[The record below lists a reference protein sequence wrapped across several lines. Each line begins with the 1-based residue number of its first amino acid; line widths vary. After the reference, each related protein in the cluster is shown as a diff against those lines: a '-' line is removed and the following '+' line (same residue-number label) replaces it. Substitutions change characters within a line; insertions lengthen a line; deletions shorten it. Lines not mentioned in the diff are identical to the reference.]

1 MKIRWQRRRAVQKG
15 AGVRMDRQKN
25 RSEQNFPFNMCSKNG
40 ELKDLELGVRLSLHS
55 TAICCT
61 SGKPLATIIP
71 AAQEKDKI

>member
-25 RSEQNFPFNMCSKNG
+25 RSEQNFNMCSENG

-71 AAQEKDKI
+71 AAQEKDKT